1 MPARRRALLLG
12 GGVLLAVVLGY
23 AALFLDRHLDRSF
36 ITYRYAQ
43 NIAHGLGFAYNPG
56 EPVLSQAVAPL
67 YAFLLAL
74 GARFTGNLPLL
85 SNLIGVVAIG
95 LGGAALFGLAQ
106 RAGIRTAVAAAA
118 FYLAFPLLWV
128 TLGLEVALWMALGL
142 FAIWL
147 HEAER
152 GPFAA
157 LLLGLA
163 LLMRP
168 EIAVLVCILVAD
180 SLRAGRPL
188 RLLPAGVFVGVVSI
202 GLLWSVTTLEGGG
215 LLPGLAGGLPIS
227 APPDALAADPLAGLA
242 ALGAAAFHLSA
253 AWLVVLLFA
262 VAGTL
267 ALAEQRWVWPPLGWA
282 VLHLVSLLLPGAP
295 VYAWSFAPLLPALA
309 LLGALGVDLLLK
321 RFKTG
326 QVQWAVG
333 GFVAL
338 VLVIAAVQSAA
349 RLALVPPAESSP
361 WAALSPPLVESR
373 AQEADRWLRDHTPA
387 QATVGTTHL
396 GALGYQSGRRMLDYY
411 GSLQPDLAQAYERG
425 DGSWWLSRYAPDYV
439 VLRAGEY
446 DSLDGYTPAADPWF
460 AAHYAEAARFAG
472 EAPGE
477 EPLLIFARTEPPLPL
492 EETLIG
498 LVRYPN
504 GLAINGISTDFS
516 LDPLDAG
523 RPGRVELEWWL
534 EEGSLPE
541 PQHVSI
547 RIQSRQGTLAAL
559 EGRVVDFSRW
569 PQRRLI
575 TTYHQIE
582 LAPAPPPGIYDVAVG
597 IGPDPLNLTWQTIAQ
612 AKVPIPEAVYLGAVS
627 GARAEFGD
635 VALNGYRLV
644 SQEEGLEVL
653 LMWEAI
659 NPPQADYRVAI
670 QVRDPLGA
678 IVARLEAEPLEGA
691 YPSSFWARG
700 EQVPDTYVLS
710 TAGIPPGNYDVY
722 VGLIDPDD
730 RRLLTVDG
738 RDAVFVGR
746 VSVGGG

>member
-1 MPARRRALLLG
+1 MPARRRAGLLG
-12 GGVLLAVVLGY
+12 GVALLAVVLVY
-23 AALFLDRHLDRSF
+23 AALFLDRYLDRSF
-36 ITYRYAQ
+36 ITYRYAL
-43 NIAHGLGFAYNPG
+43 NIARGLGFAYNPG

-85 SNLIGVVAIG
+85 SNLIGAAAIG
-95 LGGAALFGLAQ
+95 LGGAALFGLAS
-106 RAGIRTAVAAAA
+106 RASARAAVVAAAI
-118 FYLAFPLLWV
+118 YLTFPLLWV
-128 TLGLEVALWMALGL
+128 TLGLEVPLWMALGL
-142 FAIWL
+142 LAIWL
-147 HEAER
+147 HEAEH

-168 EIAVLVCILVAD
+168 EIAALVCILVAD
-180 SLRAGRPL
+180 SLLRGRPF
-188 RLLPAGVFVGVVSI
+188 RLLPAGVFVGVASV
-202 GLLWSVTTLEGGG
+202 GLLWSVTTLEGSG
-215 LLPGLAGGLPIS
+215 LPPGLARGLV
-227 APPDALAADPLAGLA
+227 AGVPPDALASAPLAGLA

-262 VAGTL
+262 PAGVL
-267 ALAEQRWVWPPLGWA
+267 ALPEQRWAWPPLAWA
-282 VLHLVSLLLPGAP
+282 ALHLLGLLLLGAP
-295 VYAWSFAPLLPALA
+295 VYAWTFAPLLPGLA
-309 LLGALGVDLLLK
+309 VLVALGVDLLLK
-321 RFKTG
+321 DIRVR
-326 QVQWAVG
+326 QVQWAAG
-333 GFVAL
+333 GFLALILVVAS
-338 VLVIAAVQSAA
+338 VQSVAQ
-349 RLALVPPAESSP
+349 LTLVSPAESAP
-361 WAALSPPLVESR
+361 WAAISPPLVEPQ
-373 AQEADRWLRDHTPA
+373 ALQADRWLRDNTPPE
-387 QATVGTTHL
+387 ATVGTTGL
-396 GALGYQSGRRMLDYY
+396 GVLGYLSERHMFDYY
-411 GSLQPDLAQAYERG
+411 GSLQPDLAQAVERG
-425 DGSWWLSRYAPDYV
+425 DGGWWLSRYAPDYV

-446 DSLDGYTPAADPWF
+446 QSLDGYAPAADSWF
-460 AAHYAEAARFAG
+460 IAHYAEVTRFAG
-472 EAPGE
+472 AASDE
-477 EPLLIFARTEPPLPL
+477 EPLLVFARVEVPPPL

-534 EEGSLPE
+534 EGGEVPE
-541 PQHVSI
+541 PQHVAI

-559 EGRVVDFSRW
+559 EGREVDFSRW

-575 TTYHQIE
+575 TTYHQVD
-582 LAPAPPPGIYDVAVG
+582 LAPAPAPGIYDVAVG
-597 IGPDPLNLTWQTIAQ
+597 IGADPLNLTWQTIAQ
-612 AKVPIPEAVYLGAVS
+612 AKVPIPDAVYLGAVS

-644 SQEEGLEVL
+644 SQEDGLEVL
-653 LMWEAI
+653 LMWQAL
-659 NPPQADYRVAI
+659 NPPQADYRVVI

-700 EQVPDTYVLS
+700 EQVPDTYHLS
-710 TAGIPPGNYDVY
+710 TADIPPGDYDVY

-738 RDAVFVGR
+738 RDAVFIGR